1 MMASFLDGL
10 DDIEHALSKREGGR
24 SIVNI
29 PLDRIGSDPDNPRK
43 SFDEGELQALA
54 DSIKERGL
62 LQPITVRT
70 LDEGKTY
77 IVRFGDRRFRAAQRA
92 GLTEIAA
99 IVTEDDPAGDDVV
112 DQIIENDQ
120 RVDLS
125 TAEMAAGV
133 NRLMAQGLDK
143 KAIAQKLGR
152 PRADVSM
159 LAAVKDFP
167 EEFGEEFIE
176 RTPLRAVY
184 DLFVAWKKQP
194 DAVLGFVAEQGEG
207 TTVARATAF
216 VRSLKEAQ
224 DALHVQRDGQPP
236 SEPAADAS
244 DEGGEG
250 AVPPTRTRKANATQ
264 RRSLPPISVSVKV
277 GEREG
282 RITLTGLIEVQFS
295 DGTTESIP
303 AESIELAV

>member
-1 MMASFLDGL
+1 MSSFLDGL

-29 PLDRIGSDPDNPRK
+29 PLDRISSDPDNPRK
-43 SFDEGELQALA
+43 LFDDAELHALA
-54 DSIKERGL
+54 ESIKERGL

-77 IVRFGDRRFRAAQRA
+77 IVRFGDRRFRAAQIA
-92 GLTEIAA
+92 ELAEISA
-99 IVTEDDPAGDDVV
+99 IVTEDDAAGDDVV

-133 NRLMAQGLDK
+133 MRLIGQGLDK

-167 EEFGEEFIE
+167 ETFGADFIE
-176 RTPLRAVY
+176 RSPLRAVY
-184 DLFVAWKKQP
+184 DLYVAWKKKP
-194 DAVLGFVAEQGEG
+194 EEILGFIETQPEG

-216 VRSLKEAQ
+216 VRSLKEAE
-224 DALHVQRDGQPP
+224 DALHVQREVTVEDG
-236 SEPAADAS
+236 A
-244 DEGGEG
+244 GEG
-250 AVPPTRTRKANATQ
+250 AKPSTPARKGGAAKAQ
-264 RRSLPPISVSVKV
+264 PVVAPVSVSVRV
-277 GEREG
+277 GDREG
-282 RITLTGLIEVQFS
+282 RITLTGLIEVSFS
-295 DGTTESIP
+295 DGTTETIP
-303 AESIELAV
+303 AEQIEWAL